1 MKKILALTVTFL
13 LLMAISSVGAKAPE
27 YVPGEVIV
35 KLKKH
40 PDKLEKDYKG
50 NVKTG
55 VVSVDALNSRHQ
67 VKAMEKILKKQ
78 EKISKKKSKHGLD
91 RIYLLKLSKAAE
103 VQQGLKH

>member
-40 PDKLEKDYKG
+40 PD
-50 NVKTG
+50 TG
-55 VVSVDALNSRHQ
+55 F
-67 VKAMEKILKKQ
+67 
-78 EKISKKKSKHGLD
+78 
-91 RIYLLKLSKAAE
+91 IY
-103 VQQGLKH
+103 